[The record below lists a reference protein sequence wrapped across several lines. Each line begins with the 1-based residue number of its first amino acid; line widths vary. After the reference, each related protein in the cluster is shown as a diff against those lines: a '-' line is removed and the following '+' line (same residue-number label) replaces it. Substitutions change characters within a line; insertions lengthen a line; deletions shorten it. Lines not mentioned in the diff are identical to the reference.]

1 MEMSLFNKGIT
12 SKVQIVVSRIFKKN
26 FLGALW
32 FFSCII
38 PGPLEAQ
45 SISMVLIKGGTFW
58 QGSNEAPYSS
68 NEQAHKTTLR
78 SYYISSTEITQAQW
92 LDVMG
97 NNPSKFS
104 GKDRPV
110 EYVSWYD
117 AVKFCNALSLKEGL
131 TPVYTISGSTVD
143 WNKTAGGYRLPTEA
157 EWEYAARGGQFG
169 AIDDEPLV
177 RAPYAGSEDA
187 NTVGWYEKNS
197 NKSTKPVGQKAPNQV
212 GLYDMSGNVWE
223 WCWDWYGT
231 YPKEA
236 VENPDGANRQSG
248 QKVLRGGSWFTP
260 EKLLRVTYRYWNVPT
275 FKVNSVGFRVARNA
289 DEIETSEETE
299 LSLPDGLNIYEAL
312 SPPAKNESA
321 LKTNSF

>member
-12 SKVQIVVSRIFKKN
+12 SKVKIIVSKSFKKN
-26 FLGALW
+26 FLYVLW
-32 FFSCII
+32 FLSCII
-38 PGPLEAQ
+38 PGSLGAQ
-45 SISMVLIKGGTFW
+45 SMSMVLIKGGTFW

-68 NEQAHKTTLR
+68 NEQAHKTTLQ

-97 NNPSKFS
+97 KNPSKFS

-131 TPVYTISGSTVD
+131 TPVYTITGSNVE
-143 WNKTAGGYRLPTEA
+143 WNKTANGYRLPTEA
-157 EWEYAARGGQFG
+157 EWEYAARGGQSG
-169 AIDDEPLV
+169 AIGDEPLV
-177 RAPYAGSEDA
+177 RAPYAGSDDA
-187 NTVGWYEKNS
+187 NTVAWYEKNS
-197 NKSTKPVGQKAPNQV
+197 NKSTKPVGQKVPNQV

-231 YPKEA
+231 YPREA
-236 VENPDGANRQSG
+236 VDNPDGASRQSG

-289 DEIETSEETE
+289 DETETPEETE
-299 LSLPDGLNIYEAL
+299 LSLPGGLNIYEAL
-312 SPPAKNESA
+312 SPPTKNESA